1 MQEVVFEGQDRII
14 AVSPAIGN
22 LVDGK
27 WMSIEDVVNEWDLT
41 GSGKY
46 IMSVNAVTGER
57 I

>member
-14 AVSPAIGN
+14 AVSPAIEN

-27 WMSIEDVVNEWDLT
+27 WMSIEDVVNEWEPV
-41 GSGKY
+41 KY
-46 IMSVNAVTGER
+46 IMGVNTMTGEH